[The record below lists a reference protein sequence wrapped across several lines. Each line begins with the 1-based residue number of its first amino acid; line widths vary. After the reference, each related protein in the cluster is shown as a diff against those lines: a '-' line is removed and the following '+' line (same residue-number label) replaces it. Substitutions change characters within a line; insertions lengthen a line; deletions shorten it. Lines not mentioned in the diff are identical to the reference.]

1 MLIDL
6 HNHTPLCNH
15 ATGTPLALASR
26 AYELGCKYYGFA
38 DHAFMPFEPE
48 YRMSEAQIEFYEDLV
63 KETAEHFR
71 GKMEILLGFEVDFMG
86 DEKYFS
92 PRVMNSKCD
101 FLIGSVHFL
110 DFWGFDNP
118 AFIGSYEGKDID
130 ELYSQ
135 YFHAIA
141 KSASCGRFDILGHI
155 DLIKVFNYR
164 PKKEIKILA
173 QPAIKAI
180 KEAGVCVELNSAG
193 WRKPCSELYPSDE
206 ILELLADFDAPITF
220 SSDAHSVA
228 QVGANMDKTIAK
240 ARQFGY
246 SKACV
251 FKKRERVFVEF

>member
-15 ATGTPLALASR
+15 ASSTPLALSSR

-48 YRMSEAQIEFYEDLV
+48 YRMSEAQIDFYEDLV
-63 KETAEHFR
+63 RETAEHFK
-71 GKMEILLGFEVDFMG
+71 GKMEILLGYEVDFMG
-86 DEKYFS
+86 DDKYFS

-118 AFIGSYEGKDID
+118 AFIGAYEGKDID
-130 ELYSQ
+130 ELYEQ
-135 YFHAIA
+135 YFEAIA
-141 KSASCGRFDILGHI
+141 RSARCGRFDILGHI

-173 QPAIKAI
+173 QSAIKAI

-193 WRKPCSELYPSDE
+193 WRKPCAELYPSDE
-206 ILELLADFDAPITF
+206 ILELLAEFNAPITF
-220 SSDAHSVA
+220 SSDAHAVE
-228 QVGANMDKTIAK
+228 QVGTNMDKTIAK
-240 ARQFGY
+240 AKEFGY
-246 SKACV
+246 SKACI
-251 FKKRERVFVEF
+251 FKERERVFIDF